1 MNIPRKRMNKKWRI
15 WAVVALLAIGSMIT
29 ALMWKTASPK
39 YGLSMLTVETAEDD
53 EEILNV
59 YAYDL
64 DQEAS
69 QKIFS
74 VSCSASHP
82 AAVYDA
88 VNQYVYYS
96 GKTREKLYH
105 DQLIRHDCRTGEDEV
120 IVDTLLQIVDLYLMN

>member
-1 MNIPRKRMNKKWRI
+1 
-15 WAVVALLAIGSMIT
+15 
-29 ALMWKTASPK
+29 
-39 YGLSMLTVETAEDD
+39 MLTVETAEDD

-64 DQEAS
+64 DKEAS

-105 DQLIRHDCRTGEDEV
+105 DQLIRVPSTQWSTPFSSGVNVFGCVSILPSSCR
-120 IVDTLLQIVDLYLMN
+120 